1 MNRTILSLICI
12 LTFVPVG
19 LGAYKDYQGPNGNLN
34 VAGNWYVITDPGDPT
49 SRTGATGLPGLG
61 DYGYIRNTTTTTLN
75 SSMDCMQFL
84 VGGPAITGVPS
95 QAVTTVN
102 ILTGADLF
110 LTRRAGPPIDPDCAY
125 FGIGGPYPGTVN
137 MSGGQV
143 DIDGAGGCF
152 FRIGAT
158 AIPVLVGD
166 AAGTGVMNMSGGTI
180 NVGSAINGNT
190 EMLVGA
196 FPNSTG
202 TLNMTGGSI
211 LVWATPSA
219 ARTIRVGVR
228 HGVADVNLSGS
239 AYLYTGAMVDVGSAV
254 NTSRSKGTLTQ
265 TGGVFEYDYRL
276 LVGEEQGLGH
286 YKLTGGT
293 LQMDGGFWLGR
304 FKSAELNPGDFVG
317 CGKLT
322 LGQNAVINTVSGDG
336 GILMGM
342 SWTGEARHSDHTRME
357 LKLASDADF
366 QASIRSADLCGGLE
380 VSLIGG
386 YTPAPGTDWKVFAT
400 ALGAAASWDKISK
413 GFHTEVRNG
422 GLDLY
427 LVCDGLRHGGDANND
442 GAVNVGDLGILA
454 GNWQQVDFF
463 GKSWEEGDFTGDD
476 VVNVGDLGV
485 LAGAWGWTGTPV
497 PGAPVP
503 EPASLTLLALG
514 GLAMLRRRR

>member
-19 LGAYKDYQGPNGNLN
+19 LAAYKDYQGPNGNLN
-34 VAGNWYVITDPGDPT
+34 VAGNWYVIADPGDPA

-61 DYGYIRNTTTTTLN
+61 DYAYIRNTTTTTLN
-75 SSMDCMQFL
+75 SSIDCMQFL
-84 VGGPAITGVPS
+84 VGGPAITTVPS
-95 QAVTTVN
+95 QTMTTVN

-110 LTRRAGPPIDPDCAY
+110 VTRRAGPPIDPDWAY

-143 DIDGAGGCF
+143 DIDGAAGCL

-158 AIPVLVGD
+158 AIPVLAGEAV
-166 AAGTGVMNMSGGTI
+166 GTGVLNMSGGTI
-180 NVGSAINGNT
+180 NVGSATNT
-190 EMLVGA
+190 NAEMLVGGWA
-196 FPNSTG
+196 NSTG

-211 LVWATPSA
+211 IVWATPSS
-219 ARTIRVGVR
+219 ARTIRVACRNGI
-228 HGVADVNLSGS
+228 GDVSLSGS
-239 AYLYTGAMVDVGSAV
+239 AYLYTGAMVEVGGGYGDA
-254 NTSRSKGTLTQ
+254 RSKGTLTQ
-265 TGGVFEYDYRL
+265 TGGRLEYDYRL
-276 LVGEEQGLGH
+276 LVGEEQGIGH

-293 LQMDGGFWLGR
+293 LQMDGDFWLGR
-304 FKSAELNPGDFVG
+304 FKSPELNPGDFVG

-322 LGQNAVINTVSGDG
+322 LSQDAVIQGAS
-336 GILMGM
+336 ILMGI
-342 SWTGEARHSDHTRME
+342 SWTGEARHSDHTRIE

-366 QASIRSADLCGGLE
+366 QASIGGADLCGGLE
-380 VSLIGG
+380 VSLTGG
-386 YTPAPGTDWKVFAT
+386 YAPAPGTDWKVFAT
-400 ALGAAASWDKISK
+400 TNVNAPGVSWDKISK
-413 GFHTEVRNG
+413 GFHTEVRG
-422 GLDLY
+422 AAGAYDVY

-442 GAVNVGDLGILA
+442 GFVNVGDLGILA

-463 GKSWEEGDFTGDD
+463 GKSWEQGDFTGDD
-476 VVNVGDLGV
+476 IVNVGDLGV

-514 GLAMLRRRR
+514 ALAMLRRRR